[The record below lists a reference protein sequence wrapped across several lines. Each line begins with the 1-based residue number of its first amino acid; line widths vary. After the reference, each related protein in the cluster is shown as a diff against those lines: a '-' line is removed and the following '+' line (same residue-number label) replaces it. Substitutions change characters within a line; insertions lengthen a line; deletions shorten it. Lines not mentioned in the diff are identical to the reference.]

1 MYKKIFYGYIFYFL
15 VFVMASSCTME
26 EHKAQTTIDLSKMD
40 LSGLNFDFNP
50 VIIDLKEYS
59 LDNLIADLSR
69 EIQDNDL
76 NRVAERLNLGDDM
89 EPYIEYSLV
98 VDYAKNIAILTAKE
112 DGIKA
117 ATSANRISSNDD
129 ALFGGEDGDGWTSY
143 GSCLGSECVAEQIL
157 AAADQMGGEPESGQC
172 FDFRVR
178 RLLVGV
184 RVCARTVSCG

>member
-1 MYKKIFYGYIFYFL
+1 MYKKIFYSYIFYFL
-15 VFVMASSCTME
+15 VLVMAPSCSVD

-40 LSGLNFDFNP
+40 LSGLKFDINP

-59 LDNLIADLSR
+59 LDILIADLSR
-69 EIQDNDL
+69 EIQDSDL

-98 VDYAKNIAILTAKE
+98 VNYSKNIAVLTAKE
-112 DGIKA
+112 EGIKS

-129 ALFGGEDGDGWTSY
+129 ALCGGEDGDGWTSY
-143 GSCLGSECVAEQIL
+143 GTCLSSECVAEQVL
-157 AAADQMGGEPESGQC
+157 AAADQIGGEPESGQC

-178 RLLVGV
+178 RLLVGD
-184 RVCARTVSCG
+184 RICAKTVSCS

>member
-1 MYKKIFYGYIFYFL
+1 MYKKIFYSYIFYFL
-15 VFVMASSCTME
+15 VFVMASSCSME

-50 VIIDLKEYS
+50 VIIDLKEHS
-59 LDNLIADLSR
+59 LNNLIADLSR
-69 EIQDNDL
+69 EILDSDL

-112 DGIKA
+112 ERIKSA
-117 ATSANRISSNDD
+117 PAANRIFSNDD
-129 ALFGGEDGDGWTSY
+129 ALCGGEEGDGRTSY
-143 GSCLGSECVAEQIL
+143 GTCLSSECVAEQIL

-184 RVCARTVSCG
+184 RVCARTVSCS